1 MKVFLKV
8 RSFKSEN
15 LYQWKIYQHM
25 SVSQPMNEWGQWVNE
40 WASEWVSEWV
50 SEEWVSEWVGE
61 WVSEWVSGWVS
72 EWVSESVSQWVNE
85 SGSQWASQW
94 VSEWVSQ
101 WVSQWVSEPC
111 GKIGGYWKISGSIGE
126 NIQKLKMFK
135 IRRIDITLFHCVI
148 WSQLLLACFPKVV
161 SMSTFFNDHITYFA
175 ATV

>member
-40 WASEWVSEWV
+40 WESEWVSEWV
-50 SEEWVSEWVGE
+50 RSE

-72 EWVSESVSQWVNE
+72 EWVS
-85 SGSQWASQW
+85 GW

>member
-1 MKVFLKV
+1 M
-8 RSFKSEN
+8 SE
-15 LYQWKIYQHM
+15 
-25 SVSQPMNEWGQWVNE
+25 VNE
-40 WASEWVSEWV
+40 WMSERASEWVSEWV

-61 WVSEWVSGWVS
+61 WVSEWVSEWGVS
-72 EWVSESVSQWVNE
+72 EWVSGWV
-85 SGSQWASQW
+85 SQW